1 MEQKFKKLTG
11 VLPLE
16 IAEIGD
22 YVQFGKIAWKVI
34 GIEDGKKLLLS
45 KEWMYKDTD
54 EELEENS
61 LEELLKEI
69 AEDHGEEDDIEQDDM
84 DDEWEDDLIDEELAN
99 TCSAETFN
107 KKYRACSREYEGI
120 QKYLR
125 EEFCKEYLSQDDIKR
140 IVPYSIKTEYQI
152 NSEYIFLLSRYEVEK
167 YIPQK
172 EDRIATA
179 VNHIFD
185 VKKPWL
191 LRFNDEER
199 YYFYV
204 DTKGEIVFGETDRY
218 TDKFRPAVW
227 VK

>member
-45 KEWMYKDTD
+45 KEWMYTDTYED
-54 EELEENS
+54 LEQSS
-61 LEELLKEI
+61 LEDLLKEI
-69 AEDHGEEDDIEQDDM
+69 AEDHGGEDDIEQGDM
-84 DDEWEDDLIDEELAN
+84 DDEWEEDLVDDELAFI
-99 TCSAETFN
+99 CSNEYVN

-140 IVPYSIKTEYQI
+140 IVPYTVQSNDQI
-152 NSEYIFLLSRYEVEK
+152 NSEYVFLLSQDEVEK

-199 YYFYV
+199 YYFIV
-204 DTKGEIVFGETDRY
+204 DTEGNIVVADRY
-218 TDKFRPAVW
+218 YDKFRPAVW

>member
-1 MEQKFKKLTG
+1 MENKFKKLTG

-45 KEWMYKDTD
+45 KEWMYTDTD

-69 AEDHGEEDDIEQDDM
+69 AEDQAEEDI
-84 DDEWEDDLIDEELAN
+84 IDESLAFLF
-99 TCSAETFN
+99 SEDSFN
-107 KKYRACSREYEGI
+107 KKYRACSREYEGV

-125 EEFCKEYLSQDDIKR
+125 EEFCNEYLSQDDVKR
-140 IVPYSIKTEYQI
+140 IVPYSIKSNDQI
-152 NSEYIFLLSRYEVEK
+152 NSEYVFLLSPNEVEK
-167 YIPQK
+167 YIPKK

-179 VNHIFD
+179 AVHIFD

-199 YYFYV
+199 YYFAV
-204 DTKGEIVFGETDRY
+204 DTEGNIVVVDGHCE
-218 TDKFRPAVW
+218 KFRPAVW

>member
-1 MEQKFKKLTG
+1 MENKFKKLTG

-22 YVQFGKIAWKVI
+22 YVQFGKMAWKVI

-69 AEDHGEEDDIEQDDM
+69 AEDNAEEDIV
-84 DDEWEDDLIDEELAN
+84 DESLAFLFSEDY
-99 TCSAETFN
+99 FN

-140 IVPYSIKTEYQI
+140 IVPYSFTSNGHI
-152 NSEYIFLLSRYEVEK
+152 NSEYVFLLSQEEVEK
-167 YIPQK
+167 YIPKK

-179 VNHIFD
+179 LLHIFD
-185 VKKPWL
+185 VKKPWF
-191 LRFNDEER
+191 LRFDESEH
-199 YYFYV
+199 YYFAV
-204 DTKGEIVFGETDRY
+204 DTEGDIIVVDGHH
-218 TDKFRPAVW
+218 DKFRPAVW